1 MNNSPDECKN
11 DIVATEKNDI
21 VATEKI
27 HEYTISFKVFGTE
40 AGTSKIARGL
50 GAKVERVDRINN
62 PVVT

>member
-1 MNNSPDECKN
+1 MNNSPNECKN

-40 AGTSKIARGL
+40 ARTVL
-50 GAKVERVDRINN
+50 
-62 PVVT
+62 